1 MFSWFKKSP
10 KKVKVLVV
18 VNDDANVPVDYCSK
32 VDVELE
38 TEVRAACNSL
48 SIPTMDG
55 DIEKIVESLRRGE
68 SYWLRETWGFQV
80 IEVAA

>member
-1 MFSWFKKSP
+1 MFNWFKKSP

-18 VNDDANVPVDYCSK
+18 VNDDASVPVDYCSK

-38 TEVRAACNSL
+38 TEVRVACNSL
-48 SIPTMDG
+48 SIPMMDG
-55 DIEKIVESLRRGE
+55 DVEKIVESLRRGE
-68 SYWLRETWGFQV
+68 SYWLRETWGFQL

>member
-18 VNDDANVPVDYCSK
+18 VNDDASAPVDYCSK

-38 TEVRAACNSL
+38 TEVRVACNSL
-48 SIPTMDG
+48 SIPTMNG
-55 DIEKIVESLRRGE
+55 DVEKIVESLRRGE
-68 SYWLRETWGFQV
+68 SYWLRETWGFQL

>member
-1 MFSWFKKSP
+1 MFSWFKKNP
-10 KKVKVLVV
+10 KKVKALVV
-18 VNDDANVPVDYCSK
+18 INGDASVPVDYCSK

-55 DIEKIVESLRRGE
+55 DVEKIAESLRRGE

-80 IEVAA
+80 IEIAV